1 MNIRRNARG
10 TIVPIVVAVV
20 GLLPS
25 SMLAAPGAG
34 TPAGMHSGSASLIQ
48 DVSRVAIVC
57 GRLIDGRSDLPLDA
71 AVVVVEGETIVSISS
86 TVPAGAEVI
95 DLSSATCLPGLIDAH
110 AHPLIATDDY
120 QVDHLRRSSAYK
132 ALRGLHVVQDMLQAG
147 WTMIRIA
154 GDADVFYAHLDLK
167 KAIDEGLFVGPRIV
181 GAGHY
186 LSITGGG
193 GDINFLGA
201 EHRVVADGRVV
212 DGVDEIRK
220 AVREEVK
227 FGSDWIK
234 VLVTGAFMS
243 AGDNP
248 QLVHFSPEE
257 LEALVAEATRLGVPV
272 MAHAHATE
280 GIKQSIRAGVRSV
293 EHGTFLD
300 AEAIEMLREHDVYL
314 IPTMYIG
321 EYLIEE
327 QGESEALSKA
337 VALQRKYQGQFEEQ
351 VGAAV
356 RAGVKIGVGTDFV
369 GWPVVNSA
377 GEFAALVSVGM
388 TPMQAIQAGTRVNA
402 ELLGK
407 EDQIG
412 TIEAGKL
419 ADLIAVPGNPLAD
432 ISELRRVSFVMLGG
446 RVVRRQ

>member
-1 MNIRRNARG
+1 MG
-10 TIVPIVVAVV
+10 VFMVALVI
-20 GLLPS
+20 GFLPS
-25 SMLAAPGAG
+25 SAAPV
-34 TPAGMHSGSASLIQ
+34 SASSAPSGVHAGAEAPAQ
-48 DVSRVAIVC
+48 DVSRIAIVC
-57 GRLIDGRSDLPLDA
+57 GRLIDGRSDLPLES
-71 AVVVVEGETIVSISS
+71 AVVVVEGERIVNVGA
-86 TVPAGAEVI
+86 TVPTGAEVV
-95 DLSSATCLPGLIDAH
+95 DMSSASCLPGLIDAH

-120 QVDHLRRSSAYK
+120 QVDHLRCSSAYK
-132 ALRGLHVVQDMLQAG
+132 ALRGLQVVQEMLQAG
-147 WTMIRIA
+147 WTTIRIA

-167 KAIDEGLFVGPRIV
+167 AAIDEGMFIGPRIY
-181 GAGHY
+181 GTGHY

-193 GDINFLGA
+193 GDINFFGP
-201 EHRVVADGRVV
+201 EHRVVADGLVV

-257 LEALVAEATRLGVPV
+257 LEVLVAEASRLGVPV

-280 GIKQSIRAGVRSV
+280 GIKQAIRAGVRSM

-300 AEAIEMLREHDVYL
+300 AEDIEMLRRRAVYL

-321 EYLIEE
+321 EYLMEE
-327 QGESEALSKA
+327 EAKSEALRKA
-337 VALQRKYQGQFEEQ
+337 VELARKYHGQFREQ
-351 VGAAV
+351 VAAAV

-369 GWPVVNSA
+369 GWPAVNGA
-377 GEFAALVSVGM
+377 GEFASLVSVGM

-402 ELLGK
+402 ELLGQ
-407 EDQIG
+407 EHRIG

-419 ADLIAVPGNPLAD
+419 ADLIAVPGNPLDD
-432 ISELRRVSFVMLGG
+432 ISELRQVSFVMLGG
-446 RVVRRQ
+446 RVVRPQ